1 MTRTV
6 AVVQARL
13 GSSRFPEK
21 MLARL
26 GEWTL
31 LEWVVTRVRK
41 CQRVDHVVVA
51 TTTDPI
57 DDRLVD
63 ECKRL
68 GVAVVRGS
76 TNDVLA
82 RFVEAVS
89 NDTCDAVVRVCAD
102 NPFIDPACVDA
113 AITAY
118 RTEAV
123 DYAFNHR
130 PHGSCNYADGF
141 GAEVVSR
148 ALLER
153 LNATQ
158 LSAPHRE
165 HVTLAVIDGVVQA
178 NIHACIA
185 PSSLARPDLRFDV
198 DHPED
203 LVRLR
208 ALVSNGGVTLD
219 STAAEVVAE
228 ADLRGATGSP

>member
-31 LEWVVTRVRK
+31 LEWVVTRVRM
-41 CQRVDHVVVA
+41 CQRVDLVVVA
-51 TTTDPI
+51 TTTDSI

-63 ECKRL
+63 ECNRL

-82 RFVEAVS
+82 RFIEAIS

-165 HVTLAVIDGVVQA
+165 HVTLAVIDGVVKA

-203 LVRLR
+203 LVHLQKLVVGGGLSPASSAFAVLR
-208 ALVSNGGVTLD
+208 TFNDVHGGH
-219 STAAEVVAE
+219 
-228 ADLRGATGSP
+228 

>member
-1 MTRTV
+1 M
-6 AVVQARL
+6 
-13 GSSRFPEK
+13 G
-21 MLARL
+21 
-26 GEWTL
+26 
-31 LEWVVTRVRK
+31 
-41 CQRVDHVVVA
+41 
-51 TTTDPI
+51 I
-57 DDRLVD
+57 
-63 ECKRL
+63 
-68 GVAVVRGS
+68 AVVRGS

-208 ALVSNGGVTLD
+208 ALVSNGGVTPIPHCRGGWRRP
-219 STAAEVVAE
+219 TCAAPLVHHESSVFAIRTQGGNQSITQ
-228 ADLRGATGSP
+228 ARSGGTQRPL